1 MAPIFRTKFHH
12 EWLFD
17 PKYSK
22 WIMPDESSDN
32 SVKCKVC
39 ICYIDLSNMGKASL
53 DSHMRSKKHQTR
65 IKEFNKT
72 VPLFNSWIKPTPS
85 ASSSSIESMSSELT
99 LNSEFSMPQQSTIV
113 DYSAKAEDVSK
124 AEIYWTLDVI
134 SGHRSFN
141 SSKKQKHILL
151 QYVSSR
157 L

>member
-53 DSHMRSKKHQTR
+53 DSHMKSKKHQSR

-72 VPLFNSWIKPTPS
+72 VPVFNSWIKYYEYLYNKYK
-85 ASSSSIESMSSELT
+85 IR
-99 LNSEFSMPQQSTIV
+99 
-113 DYSAKAEDVSK
+113 
-124 AEIYWTLDVI
+124 IYIIIQIL
-134 SGHRSFN
+134 SFT
-141 SSKKQKHILL
+141 KTAILY
-151 QYVSSR
+151 QRYHFTFFN
-157 L
+157 